1 MNSILT
7 EKYKKLQTILNEMQ
21 SVVLGFSGGVDSTL
35 LLKVACD
42 VLGEKAV
49 AVIGKSDTY
58 PANEYHDAVQTAK
71 MIGANLIEIDTKE
84 IENPAYKK
92 NLYDRCYH
100 CKTELFSK
108 LTAVAREK
116 GIKWVIDGSISDDL
130 GDFRP
135 GLKAKDEQK
144 VRSPLV
150 EAGFTKADVRE
161 LSKLLGLPNWNK
173 PSFACLS
180 SRFPYGFEI
189 TNSALRKIED
199 AESFLRERGFMQVRV
214 RNHDDKTVRIELGP
228 DEIPKITE
236 NSIRNELVSFFKKIG
251 FTYITLDLQGYRT
264 GSMNE
269 TLPEKIKKNH
279 KSKN

>member
-1 MNSILT
+1 MNSILN

-21 SVVLGFSGGVDSTL
+21 SVVIGFSGGVDSTL

-42 VLGEKAV
+42 LLGEKAV

-58 PANEYHDAVQTAK
+58 PANEYHDAVETAK
-71 MIGANLIEIDTKE
+71 MIGVNLIEIDTKE
-84 IENPAYKK
+84 IDNPAYKK

-130 GDFRP
+130 SDFRP
-135 GLKAKDEQK
+135 GLKAKDEQE
-144 VRSPLV
+144 VRSPLM
-150 EAGFTKADVRE
+150 EAGFTKAEVRE
-161 LSKLLGLPNWNK
+161 LSKFLGLPNWNK

-189 TNSALRKIED
+189 TNRALRKIED
-199 AESFLRERGFMQVRV
+199 AESFLRERGFLQVRV

-236 NSIRNELVSFFKKIG
+236 NNIRNELVSFLKKIG

-269 TLPEKIKKNH
+269 ILSEKIKKTI
-279 KSKN
+279 K